1 MTEAATFAHLL
12 ADRTSSEPAIIDEAA
27 AITVSHRAL
36 ADEVERLAQVLW
48 GAGLDRG
55 DSVALDLPNGLALL
69 TLCLALTRA
78 GLIAVPL
85 DPAYKASGL
94 RELGRGLRESGK
106 GDGVRAIVTEIG
118 NATVAEVAADRAL
131 PVWTPSI
138 EPTGEVHLAGIR
150 SASRR
155 TPGEPLP
162 DDVAFFLHTSGTT
175 GLPKVVPLTHAN
187 VLLSARRIAA
197 HYALTPADRTLL
209 VLPMFHGHGLIGA
222 ALATLASGGTVIV
235 PPRFSATHFW
245 SSFREHRATWYTAV
259 PTVHQILLARADADS
274 APYSGIRFI
283 RSCSSALAP
292 AVLAALERRFGVP
305 VLEAYGATEASHQIA
320 SNPMPPR
327 ARKPGTVG
335 VGTGVEIGIV
345 DSSGRALPA
354 HSSGEVVIRGP
365 SVMRGYLNNPA
376 ANTAAFINGWY
387 RTGDLGL
394 LDQDGYLSLT
404 GRIKEMINRGGEK
417 ISPIEVDAVL
427 LAHPAVA
434 QAATFGVPDPKYGQ
448 DVQAAVVLKGAVEPE
463 ELRSFCRERLAD
475 FMVPRVIHVVP
486 SLPKSAVGKIQ
497 RHVLTDLYTPANQPD
512 RDEPRR

>member
-1 MTEAATFAHLL
+1 MEATTLAHLL
-12 ADRTSSEPAIIDEAA
+12 IDRTSSEPAIIDEAA
-27 AITVSHRAL
+27 AVTISHRAL
-36 ADEVERLAQVLW
+36 ADEVERLAQVLC
-48 GAGLDRG
+48 GAGLHPG

-78 GLIAVPL
+78 RLTAVPL

-94 RELGRGLRESGK
+94 RELGRGLRELGS
-106 GDGVRAIVTEIG
+106 DYGVRAIVAG
-118 NATVAEVAADRAL
+118 NENAAVAEVAADRAL

-138 EPTGEVHLAGIR
+138 EPTGEVRLAGIR

-155 TPGEPLP
+155 TPGQPLP
-162 DDVAFFLHTSGTT
+162 DDAAFFLHTSGTT
-175 GLPKVVPLTHAN
+175 GTPKVVPLTHAN

-245 SSFREHRATWYTAV
+245 SSFRKHRATWYTAV
-259 PTVHQILLARADADS
+259 PTIHQILLARADADG
-274 APYSGIRFI
+274 APNSGIRFI

-292 AVLAALERRFGVP
+292 SVLAALEQRFGAP
-305 VLEAYGATEASHQIA
+305 VVEAYGTTEASHQIA
-320 SNPMPPR
+320 SNPLPPR
-327 ARKPGTVG
+327 VRKPGTVG
-335 VGTGVEIGIV
+335 VGTGVEIAIV
-345 DSSGRALPA
+345 NSSGETMSA

-387 RTGDLGL
+387 RTGDLGH
-394 LDQDGYLSLT
+394 LDDGGYLSLT

-417 ISPIEVDAVL
+417 ISPIQVDAVL

-434 QAATFGVPDPKYGQ
+434 QAATFAVPDPKYGQ
-448 DVQAAVVLKGAVEPE
+448 DVEAAVVLKGAAEPE
-463 ELRSFCRERLAD
+463 QLRSFCRERLAD

-486 SLPKSAVGKIQ
+486 ALPKNAVGKIQ
-497 RHVLTDLYTPANQPD
+497 RHVLTDLYTHAKST
-512 RDEPRR
+512 